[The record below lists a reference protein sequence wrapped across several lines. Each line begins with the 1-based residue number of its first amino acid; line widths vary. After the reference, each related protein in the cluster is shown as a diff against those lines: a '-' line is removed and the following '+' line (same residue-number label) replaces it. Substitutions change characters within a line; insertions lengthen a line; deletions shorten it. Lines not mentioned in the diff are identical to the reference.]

1 MNQMHSS
8 RSVHVLVF
16 EGFADW
22 EPAHALAEI
31 RRVGKRS
38 IRTVGFSNA
47 SVHSMGGIHV
57 LPHSTLSDMR
67 PADVEM
73 LLLPGGDLWA
83 TGDYPRPQL
92 ERLLHELVSAEVPV
106 AAICG
111 ATIALARAGILNDR
125 QHTSTMRSDLAAC
138 GLEYTGSTLYRDAL
152 VVRDRR
158 VITASGLGAVDF
170 ARAIFRELGVFDE
183 QNEQLWFDMYKQGKL
198 PGAAN

>member
-1 MNQMHSS
+1 MTLPAA

-31 RRVGKRS
+31 RRFGNRS
-38 IRTVGFSNA
+38 IRTAGFSIA
-47 SVHSMGGIHV
+47 PVHSMGGMQV
-57 LPHSTLSDMR
+57 LPHTTLTDLR
-67 PADVEM
+67 PAEIEL

-83 TGDYPRPQL
+83 TGDYPREEL
-92 ERLLHELVSAEVPV
+92 ERLLRDLVAAETPV

-125 QHTSTMRSDLAAC
+125 RHTSTLRSDLTTSGA
-138 GLEYTGSTLYRDAL
+138 EYTGSALYHDAL
-152 VVRDRR
+152 VVRDRG

-170 ARAIFRELGVFDE
+170 ARAIFAELGVFDE
-183 QNEQLWFDMYKQGKL
+183 QNGQLWFDMYKHGKL
-198 PGAAN
+198 PEGAI